1 MENKERN
8 TNEKPINE
16 NVHTYDNGFHP
27 KEVKL
32 KEDYKLYRRGI
43 FFRIGRKLLI
53 AFFVVVLWFAKTF
66 VWGYKVKGKKNLKKI
81 KGGVILCNHTH
92 QLDAFMICTSLFFK
106 SIYITMLESNLGFGF
121 VSGIFR
127 LGGAV
132 PIPTERNLFKRFN
145 KETPEIIKKGH
156 FVLVYPEAALMPY
169 CDHIRPFMSGA
180 FHIAMNAD
188 CVIIPTVMTF
198 HKPRGLYKLT
208 RRKKP
213 CMHYNILPP
222 YYPKDMGNKRLTMDT
237 AMNEIN
243 KIMSDYFIENSD
255 YYYENGCK
263 K

>member
-1 MENKERN
+1 MENKEKE
-8 TNEKPINE
+8 TVNE

-32 KEDYKLYRRGI
+32 KDDYKLYRRGI

-53 AFFVVVLWFAKTF
+53 GFFVLTFFFAKTL
-66 VWGYKVKGKKNLKKI
+66 VWGYKVKGRKNLKGI

-92 QLDAFMICTSLFFK
+92 QLDAFMICTSLFFR

-121 VSGIFR
+121 VSKIFR

-132 PIPTERNLFKRFN
+132 PIPTGRTLFKRFN
-145 KETPEIIKKGH
+145 KETPEMIKKGH
-156 FVLVYPEAALMPY
+156 HILVYPEAALMPY

-198 HKPRGLYKLT
+198 HKPRGLYRIT
-208 RRKKP
+208 RGKKKP
-213 CMHYNILPP
+213 CMKYNILPP

-243 KIMSDYFIENSD
+243 QIMSDYFIKHSD
-255 YYYENGCK
+255 FYYDENGCK
-263 K
+263 KS